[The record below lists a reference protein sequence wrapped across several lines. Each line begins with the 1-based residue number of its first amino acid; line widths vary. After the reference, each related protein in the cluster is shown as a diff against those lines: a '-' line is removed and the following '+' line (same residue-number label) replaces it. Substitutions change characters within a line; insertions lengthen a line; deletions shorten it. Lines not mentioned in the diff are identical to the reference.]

1 MEDIKNIAEQYIND
15 ENNREDLKFFHLDK
29 DEYLF
34 KKVVYAWG
42 QAKGLDKTN
51 AHLLSTYV
59 VDLSNG
65 KYGY

>member
-1 MEDIKNIAEQYIND
+1 MDHIKNLAEQYIND
-15 ENNREDLKFFHLDK
+15 ESNREDLKFFHRDQ
-29 DEYLF
+29 DEFLF

-42 QAKGLDKTN
+42 QAQGLDKPN